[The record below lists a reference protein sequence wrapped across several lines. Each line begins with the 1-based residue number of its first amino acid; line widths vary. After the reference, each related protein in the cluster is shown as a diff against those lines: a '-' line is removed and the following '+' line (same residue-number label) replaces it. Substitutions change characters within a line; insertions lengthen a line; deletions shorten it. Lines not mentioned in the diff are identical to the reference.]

1 MPAAM
6 KAPDFPDKRSAR
18 RAFDRAAARYD
29 DNAAVQQEVGRRL
42 LDHLEGI
49 NLLPR
54 RIVDLG
60 CGTGAHL
67 DALHRRYPGANVIG
81 VDLSAAMLARAQVRA
96 PWWRRI
102 AGGGPALV
110 RADAERLPLA
120 AASSD
125 FTFSNLALHWCD
137 PQNFFAEASRTLAT
151 GGLLLFSTFGP
162 DTLRELRAAF
172 RTVDEAPHVHSFIDM
187 HDLGDALVH
196 AGFGD
201 PVMEMETLTIE
212 YANIAGLARDLR
224 STGGTNAMGARR
236 RGLMAP
242 ARWNRMVE
250 RYEAQRRGGALPATC
265 EVVYGHAWK
274 AAPRKLADG
283 RQVIDFPERGAR

>member
-1 MPAAM
+1 M
-6 KAPDFPDKRSAR
+6 KAQDVPDKRDAR

-29 DNAAVQQEVGRRL
+29 DNAAIQQEIGRRL

-49 NLLPR
+49 NIRPS

-67 DALHRRYPGANVIG
+67 DALGRRYPGASVTG
-81 VDLSAAMLARAQVRA
+81 VDISAAMLSFARSRA

-102 AGGGPALV
+102 AGGGPTLL

-120 AASSD
+120 AAASD

-137 PQNFFAEASRTLAT
+137 PQAFFAEASRTLAA

-172 RTVDEAPHVHSFIDM
+172 RAVDQAPHVHAFIDM

-201 PVMEMETLTIE
+201 PVMETETLTVE
-212 YANIAGLARDLR
+212 YADVAALARDLR
-224 STGGTNAMGARR
+224 STGSANAMGARR
-236 RGLMAP
+236 RGLTSP
-242 ARWNRMVE
+242 AQWKRMVA
-250 RYEAQRRGGALPATC
+250 RYEAERRGGALPATC

-283 RQVIDFPERGAR
+283 RQVIDFRARGAP

>member
-1 MPAAM
+1 M
-6 KAPDFPDKRSAR
+6 KATAFPDKRAAR
-18 RAFDRAAARYD
+18 RAFERAAARYD
-29 DNAAVQQEVGRRL
+29 ESAAIQQEVGRRL
-42 LDHLEGI
+42 LDHLEGVNI
-49 NLLPR
+49 RPR

-67 DALHRRYPGANVIG
+67 AALGRRYPGASVTG
-81 VDLSAAMLARAQVRA
+81 VDFSSAMLALARSRA

-120 AASSD
+120 AAASD

-137 PQNFFAEASRTLAT
+137 PRAFFAEASRTLAT

-172 RTVDEAPHVHSFIDM
+172 RAVDDAPHVHSFIDM
-187 HDLGDALVH
+187 HDLGDELVH

-201 PVMEMETLTIE
+201 PVMEMETLTVE
-212 YANIAGLARDLR
+212 YNDVAGLARDLR
-224 STGGTNAMGARR
+224 STGAANAMGARR

-242 ARWNRMVE
+242 AGWKRMVE
-250 RYEAQRRGGALPATC
+250 RYEAERRGGALPATC

-283 RQVIDFPERGAR
+283 RQVIDFRARGAP